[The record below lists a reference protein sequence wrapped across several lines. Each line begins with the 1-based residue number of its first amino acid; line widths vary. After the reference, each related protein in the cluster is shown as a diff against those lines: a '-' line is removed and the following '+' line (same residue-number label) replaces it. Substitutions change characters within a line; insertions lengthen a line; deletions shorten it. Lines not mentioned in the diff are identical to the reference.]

1 MHRINKDVRDILF
14 GIVVPTVVAFI
25 IIGVGRNAAL
35 SGILSEA
42 IVIVAVPMLIGLIWN
57 QWAGGAA
64 GFLLGSMYALWY
76 SDILYAAQ
84 GKNDFSVLGNL
95 VSAMLIGYVAGAL
108 NKRSTSYRRLLTA
121 GVIAGI
127 MGSLIIIAANFYSPI
142 MGAPSVG
149 ASLLTLLPRVLSGL
163 IVPFVAKAFLAHG
176 TNKQIH

>member
-1 MHRINKDVRDILF
+1 
-14 GIVVPTVVAFI
+14 
-25 IIGVGRNAAL
+25 
-35 SGILSEA
+35 
-42 IVIVAVPMLIGLIWN
+42 MLIGLIWN

-127 MGSLIIIAANFYSPI
+127 MGSLIIIAANFYSWSRRLI
-142 MGAPSVG
+142 LFLVTFFYNGTFCGV
-149 ASLLTLLPRVLSGL
+149 LLICLDH
-163 IVPFVAKAFLAHG
+163 A
-176 TNKQIH
+176 